1 MQAQMLTTKQ
11 VAERF
16 AVNPQTVITWANDG
30 KLPHF
35 RTLGGHRRYRL
46 ADVEQLLAAA
56 RVETADGAA

>member
-1 MQAQMLTTKQ
+1 MQAEMLTTKQ

-56 RVETADGAA
+56 RVEAADGAA